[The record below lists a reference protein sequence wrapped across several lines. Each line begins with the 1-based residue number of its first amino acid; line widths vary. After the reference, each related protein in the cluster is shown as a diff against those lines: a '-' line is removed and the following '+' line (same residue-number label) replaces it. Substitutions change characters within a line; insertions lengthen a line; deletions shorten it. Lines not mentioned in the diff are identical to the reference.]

1 MQCLQRAIFAALIA
15 ALSGCGGGGM
25 SMSSTAAPTP
35 AAPVTPASCT
45 PSTCGAMVMTVTDAA
60 GDFLSYQVNLV
71 SLQLQKADGSM
82 VETLPAT
89 TAVDFAQLIDL
100 SEILSARQIPPGD
113 YVAAQVTVDYTN
125 AAITVDDGTGNAL
138 AVKPVDSTGAALG
151 QLQLMVQLDNKN
163 HLQINA
169 AKTSRIAF
177 DFNLLASNMVDLTA
191 KTVTVSPVLMA
202 SVVPVD
208 NKQVRVRGEI
218 AAVDSANSDYT
229 VQVDPFHDHNDD
241 RLSPLGLRRIAGREV
256 DQNIGVEEATGHSP
270 RPGRT

>member
-1 MQCLQRAIFAALIA
+1 
-15 ALSGCGGGGM
+15 
-25 SMSSTAAPTP
+25 MSSTAAPTP

-169 AKTSRIAF
+169 AKTSRHVAGSGTSVAF
-177 DFNLLASNMVDLTA
+177 N
-191 KTVTVSPVLMA
+191 
-202 SVVPVD
+202 
-208 NKQVRVRGEI
+208 
-218 AAVDSANSDYT
+218 
-229 VQVDPFHDHNDD
+229 
-241 RLSPLGLRRIAGREV
+241 PLLRRTACGLGPR
-256 DQNIGVEEATGHSP
+256 ATSKQRANDSMSAMGA
-270 RPGRT
+270 